1 MKILD
6 TPRSGKI
13 RNEVAYLS
21 PFGQCV
27 RGYIIPHDPKAP
39 AQEYMRIG
47 FGYYSRAWRTM
58 LTEEG
63 RQAWIAAGGK
73 VPTAKKLNQSG
84 WRSGQQHLVAVNVS
98 QFRVGEPALWTPPD
112 PVVFGPSP
120 VGQLTATNGENG
132 VRLMLSV
139 TGPVTEKIMVFG
151 QAPCSAGRM
160 KHRNVA
166 YLGLL
171 PPPKDGAVDI
181 TDIYVARY
189 GEPKPGEKLFI
200 VTRQQKN
207 GWEDHDKVTN
217 DIVPGAPELQQAPP
231 KPTLPLKAHMYNGCT
246 PDAQG
251 TLQPAVPC
259 SPEGDEPA
267 DKHEQAMKSPSD
279 GHERDRSSGD
289 CPATP
294 VT

>member
-1 MKILD
+1 
-6 TPRSGKI
+6 
-13 RNEVAYLS
+13 
-21 PFGQCV
+21 
-27 RGYIIPHDPKAP
+27 
-39 AQEYMRIG
+39 MRIG

>member
-1 MKILD
+1 MKVID
-6 TPRSGKI
+6 TPRTGKI
-13 RNEVAYLS
+13 SNMVAYPS
-21 PFGQCV
+21 PFGQCFHA
-27 RGYIIPHDPKAP
+27 YFIPRDPRSP
-39 AQEYMRIG
+39 AQSRMRGI
-47 FGYYSRAWRTM
+47 FGSASNGWGLK
-58 LTEEG
+58 LTELQ
-63 RQAWIAAGGK
+63 RQHWTVAAQT
-73 VPTAKKLNQSG
+73 VPSQPSLGQYSHL
-84 WRSGQQHLVAVNVS
+84 SGQQLCVKINSTLRCVGQAPVEEPPQPLVFSPNPVGELSVVYDEGGSLRLLLVA
-98 QFRVGEPALWTPPD
+98 GAAPED
-112 PVVFGPSP
+112 I
-120 VGQLTATNGENG
+120 
-132 VRLMLSV
+132 ML
-139 TGPVTEKIMVFG
+139 FG